1 MPQIE
6 LYLQELLAICSQE
19 QLKRL
24 PEPRKY
30 AYEPLI
36 NLPKELTE
44 MPFWQGS
51 LVRLREQPIGA
62 ICKAPMDIGEEKTQ
76 QLIGELLDQEHFE
89 QLLDETGILYKPNGD
104 VLAVL
109 LRSCLRPEL
118 CEKVRSIVRKAA
130 LRQTI
135 ASGNRGTAAGT
146 RMVNRIRRDGS
157 KAKIKG
163 VPHLRDLS
171 DAEYVR
177 LKNATDGVIGY
188 MARGLRGG
196 EVYPCRLT
204 MYKGALPSEM
214 KNMMEFIE
222 AIQVGWHFAA
232 EHNSYISER
241 LVAQIEMKTK
251 IPTSFLLRSSD
262 EKSKSGV
269 RSTLFTTVTCNRS
282 WRTAAHKDKGDF
294 KEGFG
299 MLACLGQFQ
308 GCELVFPRYKA
319 AVRYR
324 EGDILLA
331 DVHEVHGN
339 TPLLNPDGT
348 VPKLNAEPERLVTV
362 LYIQEKMD
370 QCLPS
375 VEEELEF
382 VNNRKKGDPMWP
394 KKS

>member
-6 LYLQELLAICSQE
+6 FYLPELLAMCSPK

-24 PEPRKY
+24 HEPREY

-36 NLPKELTE
+36 NLPKELVE

-51 LVRLREQPIGA
+51 IVRLREQPMGA
-62 ICKAPMDIGEEKTQ
+62 IYKAPMDIGEEKAEG
-76 QLIGELLDQEHFE
+76 LIRKFLDQEHYE
-89 QLLDETGILYKPNGD
+89 QLLDETGTLYKPNGD

-118 CEKVRSIVRKAA
+118 CERVRSIVRKAA

-146 RMVNRIRRDGS
+146 GMVDRLRRDGS

-171 DAEYVR
+171 DEDYMR

-188 MARGLRGG
+188 MARGIRGG

-214 KNMMEFIE
+214 KKMMEFIE

-232 EHNSYISER
+232 EHNSYISKR
-241 LVAQIEMKTK
+241 LVAQIEMTTE
-251 IPTSFLLRSSD
+251 IPTSFLLRSPD
-262 EKSKSGV
+262 EKSKSGI
-269 RSTLFTTVTCNRS
+269 RTTLFTTVTCNRNL
-282 WRTAAHKDKGDF
+282 RTAAHKDKGDF

-299 MLACLGQFQ
+299 MMACLGQFQ

-324 EGDILLA
+324 EGDILIA

-348 VPKLNAEPERLVTV
+348 VPELDSEPERLVTV

-370 QCLPS
+370 QCLSTPA
-375 VEEELEF
+375 E
-382 VNNRKKGDPMWP
+382 
-394 KKS
+394 